1 MLTKFL
7 KQVAT
12 NSPSSL
18 LIHTSDS
25 YLLKN
30 FKEKILKVLIDDK
43 NVDFNFDYFDDE
55 SFNTENI
62 INSFYKSPF
71 LSENRVV
78 VINKIEKIDYNK
90 LVQLLPLLSKKKKTF
105 LIFIST
111 ELLTK
116 DKLKKKFFKAF
127 DSKNILALK
136 TPDSSDIEKFI
147 IKFFKK
153 ENRAISN
160 EAVFTLLENLDNN
173 YMQVENELIKLIN
186 GVPSEN
192 EITLSD
198 VLNISYAQNSYS
210 VFDLLNLIL
219 ENNISLSIEILKKYF
234 ENTPQGELI
243 KFYALLH
250 SQFQKILL
258 YHYYKLKGYSF
269 SEAAKS
275 SSLNYFDQKRIKS
288 QKSNISFKR
297 LLQKYEILLE
307 YEPLIK
313 FGGAISFYQMEIM
326 LTKIIE
332 A

>member
-1 MLTKFL
+1 VLIKFL
-7 KQVAT
+7 KQVA
-12 NSPSSL
+12 NGNPSPL
-18 LIHTSDS
+18 LIHTSEA
-25 YLLKN
+25 YLLKG
-30 FKEKILKVLIDDK
+30 FKGKIQKIILDNK
-43 NVDFNFDYFDDE
+43 NIDFNFDYFDDE
-55 SFNTENI
+55 SFDTENI

-71 LSENRVV
+71 LSKRRVV
-78 VINKIEKIDYNK
+78 VVNKIEKIDYSK
-90 LVQLLPLLSKKKKTF
+90 LIQLHPLLFKNKKTF
-105 LIFIST
+105 LIFISN

-116 DKLKKKFFKAF
+116 EKIKKKFFKAF
-127 DSKNILALK
+127 DSKNILMLK
-136 TPDSSDIEKFI
+136 TPNSSDIEKFI
-147 IKFFKK
+147 LKFLKK
-153 ENRAISN
+153 ENRLISDKAI
-160 EAVFTLLENLDNN
+160 FTLLENLDNN
-173 YMQVENELIKLIN
+173 YMQAENELIKLIN
-186 GVPSEN
+186 GTQPEN
-192 EITLSD
+192 EITSND
-198 VLNISYAQNSYS
+198 VLSISYAQNSYS

-269 SEAAKS
+269 SEATRS
-275 SSLNYFDQKRIKS
+275 SLLNYFDQKRIKS

-313 FGGAISFYQMEIM
+313 FGGTISFYQMEIM
-326 LTKIIE
+326 ITKIIE

>member
-1 MLTKFL
+1 VLTKFL
-7 KQVAT
+7 KEVAK
-12 NSPSSL
+12 NLPSAL
-18 LIHTSDS
+18 LIHSSDT
-25 YLLKN
+25 YLLKD
-30 FKEKILKVLIDDK
+30 FKEQLQKILIDNK
-43 NVDFNFDYFDDE
+43 NIDFNFDYFDDE
-55 SFNTENI
+55 SFDTENI

-71 LSENRVV
+71 LSKKRVV

-90 LVQLLPLLSKKKKTF
+90 LTQLLPLLSKKKKTF
-105 LIFIST
+105 LVFISS
-111 ELLTK
+111 EFLSR

-127 DSKNILALK
+127 DSKNILGLK
-136 TPDSSDIEKFI
+136 APTSSDIERFILKFL
-147 IKFFKK
+147 KK
-153 ENRAISN
+153 ENRSISN
-160 EAVFTLLENLDNN
+160 DAIFTLLENLDNN
-173 YMQVENELIKLIN
+173 YMQAENELMKLIN
-186 GVPSEN
+186 GVPPEN
-192 EITLSD
+192 EINLND
-198 VLNISYAQNSYS
+198 VLDISYAQNSYS

-219 ENNISLSIEILKKYF
+219 EDNISLSIEILKKYF

-269 SEAAKS
+269 ADAARS

-326 LTKIIE
+326 VTKIIG